1 MFPHLAGQEY
11 PDAKNPS
18 ACQKQSAGFKAQ
30 MTHVFLFLISVFH
43 SLLLPVLQN
52 KITSLQQP
60 SEQICKTLQL
70 TLTSEGK
77 TVTNLLAF
85 SSQTGSSSGSAELA
99 FKNVAFELVLFC
111 DKAGPQDIGEVT
123 TAEAVMSQCR
133 GGCGMDMGS
142 VKGYIY
148 WTVLSQRGLGFIFGQ
163 EMRPT
168 RKE

>member
-30 MTHVFLFLISVFH
+30 MTHIFLFLICVFH

-85 SSQTGSSSGSAELA
+85 SSQTGSSSGVQNWHL
-99 FKNVAFELVLFC
+99 K
-111 DKAGPQDIGEVT
+111 
-123 TAEAVMSQCR
+123 M
-133 GGCGMDMGS
+133 
-142 VKGYIY
+142 
-148 WTVLSQRGLGFIFGQ
+148 
-163 EMRPT
+163 
-168 RKE
+168 